1 MLSSCL
7 LGRKAPA
14 QLLSTLTKDCFSLHP
29 CSSLLKPLT
38 GSSFTQVK
46 LLPRTEQEQALPFC
60 NKTEVNSSDKI
71 PQDPSHELVN
81 EKTHPST
88 PLFKPLTGSNFT
100 RVKLLPRTEQA
111 PAFPFSTKREQT
123 QARDGLLN
131 FVFPQARDLFE
142 AGKQSLAP
150 LLPLARVGKQTEKTN
165 VGTKQ
170 KVKRRFNQKT
180 KNRQGAFWNST
191 RQHYFHSVSPDQ
203 PSGAGRRP
211 ES

>member
-100 RVKLLPRTEQA
+100 RVKTTTTDRASTGVPVFYKTRTNPSEGRATKLLSPR
-111 PAFPFSTKREQT
+111 SQT
-123 QARDGLLN
+123 VLRQ
-131 FVFPQARDLFE
+131 
-142 AGKQSLAP
+142 KKSLVP
-150 LLPLARVGKQTEKTN
+150 LLSPARVGKQTEKTN

>member
-71 PQDPSHELVN
+71 PQDPSHELAN
-81 EKTHPST
+81 EKTHPGT
-88 PLFKPLTGSNFT
+88 PLFKPLTGSSFT
-100 RVKLLPRTEQA
+100 RVKTTTTDRASTGVPVFYKTGTNPSEGRATKLC
-111 PAFPFSTKREQT
+111 FPPGS
-123 QARDGLLN
+123 
-131 FVFPQARDLFE
+131 
-142 AGKQSLAP
+142 
-150 LLPLARVGKQTEKTN
+150 
-165 VGTKQ
+165 
-170 KVKRRFNQKT
+170 
-180 KNRQGAFWNST
+180 
-191 RQHYFHSVSPDQ
+191 
-203 PSGAGRRP
+203 RP
-211 ES
+211 F